1 MRRGMASGNRS
12 QRRISTA
19 EATWALPAS
28 TASNV
33 EHVITRKTLI

>member
-1 MRRGMASGNRS
+1 MANGNRS

-33 EHVITRKTLI
+33 EHVITRNTLI